1 MQMRAL
7 VVYYSRGSTTELV
20 ARAIA
25 KALCAD
31 IDAIVD
37 RIGPKGGLAGVRT
50 SVGSPEASSTRE
62 VGDYDLLIVGSPVF
76 GATPANPIHSFL
88 IQSRADARAIAF
100 FCTGTGVGHARA
112 LGRMARIARRNAVAT
127 LSLTRDDVADG
138 RMDSL
143 IESFVNDIQMNLP
156 SANKEETRMGTIEK
170 TARTQVHHE
179 ITDSFGRVPDWTK
192 QVPDPALVA
201 VWQMFRDFYLADT
214 TIPPKYKELIGLAVS
229 GATRCRYSTLFH
241 TERARLYG
249 ATDQE
254 IGEAAMLAGV
264 TMMASTFLNGQQV
277 DYIMFKKETQE
288 IVAWVREQESAGKLR
303 EVARV

>member
-1 MQMRAL
+1 
-7 VVYYSRGSTTELV
+7 
-20 ARAIA
+20 
-25 KALCAD
+25 
-31 IDAIVD
+31 
-37 RIGPKGGLAGVRT
+37 
-50 SVGSPEASSTRE
+50 
-62 VGDYDLLIVGSPVF
+62 
-76 GATPANPIHSFL
+76 
-88 IQSRADARAIAF
+88 
-100 FCTGTGVGHARA
+100 
-112 LGRMARIARRNAVAT
+112 
-127 LSLTRDDVADG
+127 
-138 RMDSL
+138 
-143 IESFVNDIQMNLP
+143 
-156 SANKEETRMGTIEK
+156 
-170 TARTQVHHE
+170 
-179 ITDSFGRVPDWTK
+179 VPDWTK